1 MQTLCSIIIMGFII
15 MACTPTVKVEA
26 LSEPITIN
34 LNIKIDHEIHV
45 KVDKELD
52 NIFSQ
57 NSGLF

>member
-1 MQTLCSIIIMGFII
+1 MGFII

-26 LSEPITIN
+26 PSEPITIN